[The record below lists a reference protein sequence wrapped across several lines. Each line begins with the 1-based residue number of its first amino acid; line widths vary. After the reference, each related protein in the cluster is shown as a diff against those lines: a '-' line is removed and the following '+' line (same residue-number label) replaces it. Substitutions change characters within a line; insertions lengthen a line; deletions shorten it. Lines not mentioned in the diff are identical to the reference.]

1 LVRYAFFVIL
11 KKFENSILDPPSA
24 PEAPLIDEIFA
35 TTCRVQWS
43 PPTTD
48 GGSPLTGYIVE
59 RRLQGA
65 SRWSKVTK
73 QPVAPDITQMIVEEL
88 IDGSEYEFRVIACN
102 KVAQSEPSAPSRTII
117 AKNPF
122 GKSSIVDYLK

>member
-1 LVRYAFFVIL
+1 MTSLV
-11 KKFENSILDPPSA
+11 DPPSA

-43 PPTTD
+43 PPASD
-48 GGSPLTGYIVE
+48 GGTPITGYIVE
-59 RRLQGA
+59 RHLQGA

-73 QPVAPDITQMIVEEL
+73 QPINPDTTHVIAEDLVE
-88 IDGSEYEFRVIACN
+88 GSEYEFRVIACN
-102 KVAQSEPSAPSRTII
+102 KVAQSEPSAPSRMIV

-122 GKSSIVDYLK
+122 GELFVGSVAER